1 MRRRPIAVYRVIDE
15 EELLGGDGIDV
26 SYGAAD
32 PPVQPL
38 SADGAPARP
47 VAWRERS
54 ADWKGWATTAVGVVA
69 LAGVAVLL
77 LSVSTHARALV
88 AASATSPRIRSTRR
102 PPQRIWRVVPAAAS
116 ARVQATRR
124 ATRRGRLR
132 AGHRSRPPRRVAR
145 AAVAARRLVLGAGAS
160 RPAAAPGPA
169 ASAQPVPDQEFG
181 FER

>member
-15 EELLGGDGIDV
+15 EELLGGEGI
-26 SYGAAD
+26 GASDAAGD
-32 PPVQPL
+32 PRVQPL
-38 SADGAPARP
+38 SADGAPVRP

-54 ADWKGWATTAVGVVA
+54 ARWKSWASTAVAVVA
-69 LAGVAVLL
+69 LAGVAALL

-88 AASATSPRIRSTRR
+88 AASATSPRIRSKR
-102 PPQRIWRVVPAAAS
+102 PSQRIWRVVPAAAS
-116 ARVQATRR
+116 TRVQATRR
-124 ATRRGRLR
+124 AARRGRLR
-132 AGHRSRPPRRVAR
+132 AGHRTRLPRRVAR
-145 AAVAARRLVLGAGAS
+145 PAVAARGLVLATGAS